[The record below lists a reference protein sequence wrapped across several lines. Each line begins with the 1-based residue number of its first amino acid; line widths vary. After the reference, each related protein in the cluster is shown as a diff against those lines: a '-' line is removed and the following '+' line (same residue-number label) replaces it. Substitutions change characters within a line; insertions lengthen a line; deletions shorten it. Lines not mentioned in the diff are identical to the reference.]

1 MKKRLVKNPFFR
13 AFIFL
18 FALEL
23 VAISINFFY
32 APINIAAGGATG
44 MAVLLEA
51 AFGFNRS
58 LCVLVINTLMLILAW
73 IFIDWKTV
81 KKFIIGSYL
90 LPVLIYVTPSFE
102 IVSDK
107 LLAVILGGVFSA
119 IGVAA
124 LYRINA
130 ASGGTTV
137 PPLIIERYFHVNPA
151 VSLLVIDMIV
161 TLFNIPVSG
170 IDAFFMAAFSLFV
183 SLFVMR
189 YMESGLDHKYQIQ
202 VMSNDKLPEIRKML
216 EDADN
221 SLTIFDVRGGYSLN
235 DKKLIMAV
243 VDNDSYGKLLSRIH
257 DIALPQTSSRSTVE
271 RLASRLEK
279 VDDFFKYS
287 AAQPVHSNLRT
298 KCPFLLVCP

>member
-1 MKKRLVKNPFFR
+1 M
-13 AFIFL
+13 
-18 FALEL
+18 
-23 VAISINFFY
+23 
-32 APINIAAGGATG
+32 
-44 MAVLLEA
+44 
-51 AFGFNRS
+51 
-58 LCVLVINTLMLILAW
+58 
-73 IFIDWKTV
+73 
-81 KKFIIGSYL
+81 
-90 LPVLIYVTPSFE
+90 IYVTPSFE

-221 SLTIFDVRGGYSLN
+221 ALTIFDVRGGYS
-235 DKKLIMAV
+235 IMAV

-257 DIALPQTSSRSTVE
+257 DIDPNAFIV
-271 RLASRLEK
+271 ASNVVK
-279 VDDFFKYS
+279 VHGGTFGI
-287 AAQPVHSNLRT
+287 
-298 KCPFLLVCP
+298 